1 MTKKFLRRRSNGF
14 SGDNENFMQCGR
26 LKCSF
31 SPNGRS
37 GEEITADVCHVTVEA
52 RIIRSVKD
60 AKRRV
65 AIEMLEIKGFPQ
77 YGLNYVASLSR

>member
-1 MTKKFLRRRSNGF
+1 MTKKFLRRRNNEL
-14 SGDNENFMQCGR
+14 SGNIERF
-26 LKCSF
+26 KCSF

-37 GEEITADVCHVTVEA
+37 GEEITADVFHVTVEA
-52 RIIRSVKD
+52 RIRRSVKD

-77 YGLNYVASLSR
+77 YGLSYVASLSR